1 LTAKSAKKT
10 LTRFRVDCKNAAYRT
25 VSSLTYAQVSSLSF
39 MLEFNLSK
47 AIEMVACTDTGR
59 VRRNNEDAVFVNPK
73 VGLAILADGMGGH
86 NAGEV
91 ASNMA
96 ITALGSELEH
106 AFKEQPPYLPAANHF
121 SRAHEVLS
129 DVILRTNAA
138 VHLAAQS
145 NPRFAGMGTTLV
157 AVQFFDNKFVVAHI
171 GDSRLYRLR
180 DDFLT
185 RLTRDH
191 SLLQEQIDN
200 GMISPDEAR
209 FAPNRNLVT
218 RALGVDPS
226 VDAELN
232 DYEALP
238 GDVYLLCSDGLN
250 DMAEDREIAAIM
262 TAFSANLQLC
272 ATQLVQMA
280 NEHGGRDNVSV
291 ILVKIRESFPAPRK
305 MGH

>member
-1 LTAKSAKKT
+1 MQSIVL
-10 LTRFRVDCKNAAYRT
+10 FIH
-25 VSSLTYAQVSSLSF
+25 QVMSKFDLS
-39 MLEFNLSK
+39 N
-47 AIEMVACTDTGR
+47 AIEMVACSDTGR
-59 VRRNNEDAVFVNPK
+59 VRRNNEDAVFVNPRL
-73 VGLAILADGMGGH
+73 GLAILADGMGGH

-91 ASNMA
+91 ASNMV

-106 AFKEQPPYLPAANHF
+106 AFRNLPPYLPAANDR
-121 SRAHEVLS
+121 SRAHEVIS

-138 VHLAAQS
+138 IHMAAQN

-157 AVQFFDNKFVVAHI
+157 AVQFYDDKFVVAHV

-191 SLLQEQIDN
+191 SLLQEQIDK
-200 GMISPDEAR
+200 GMISPKEAR

-226 VDAELN
+226 VDIELN
-232 DYEALP
+232 DYQVLP
-238 GDVYLLCSDGLN
+238 GDLYLLCSDGLN
-250 DMAEDREIAAIM
+250 DMAEDNEIAAIM

-272 ATQLVQMA
+272 ARQLVEMA

-291 ILVKIRESFPAPRK
+291 ILVKIREGFPASRL
-305 MGH
+305 MSH